1 MLPLFL
7 IRLSKSE
14 KEVLFYMTI
23 TSKEVA
29 EMLGK
34 RHDNLLRAIRKYITQ
49 LGEEA
54 PKYFSEDQDKGGRLY
69 HITKAGCDLM
79 AGRIIGAQ
87 SEVFKAKYAPVFG
100 EEAPVE
106 AVEEK
111 HEEPQEKAYT
121 VEEVAQILGC
131 SERNVYRNIQSGKL
145 EAVERE
151 VMIPT
156 LKKFVTEEALEKYKA
171 GRAS

>member
-1 MLPLFL
+1 M
-7 IRLSKSE
+7 
-14 KEVLFYMTI
+14 MI

-34 RHDNLLRAIRKYITQ
+34 RHDNLLRAIRKYIAQ

-54 PKYFSEDQDKGGRLY
+54 PKYFSEDPDKGSRLY

-87 SEVFKAKYAPVFG
+87 SEAFKIKYAPVFG

-111 HEEPQEKAYT
+111 QEKAYT

>member
-1 MLPLFL
+1 
-7 IRLSKSE
+7 
-14 KEVLFYMTI
+14 
-23 TSKEVA
+23 
-29 EMLGK
+29 
-34 RHDNLLRAIRKYITQ
+34 
-49 LGEEA
+49 
-54 PKYFSEDQDKGGRLY
+54 
-69 HITKAGCDLM
+69 M

-87 SEVFKAKYAPVFG
+87 SEAFKTKYAPVFG

-106 AVEEK
+106 LVEEK
-111 HEEPQEKAYT
+111 QEEPQEKEKAYT

>member
-1 MLPLFL
+1 
-7 IRLSKSE
+7 
-14 KEVLFYMTI
+14 MTI

-49 LGEEA
+49 LGDEA
-54 PKYFSEDQDKGGRLY
+54 PKYFSEDPDKGSRLY

-87 SEVFKAKYAPVFG
+87 SEAFKTKYAPVFG

-106 AVEEK
+106 VVEE
-111 HEEPQEKAYT
+111 
-121 VEEVAQILGC
+121 
-131 SERNVYRNIQSGKL
+131 KL